1 MEFIFNK
8 IFFLE
13 EISFLKKAALIHD
26 IGKLI
31 IPNQNGFMY
40 LALDSNGD
48 IIDSKTRII
57 TLN

>member
-1 MEFIFNK
+1 MYERVCVCNV
-8 IFFLE
+8 
-13 EISFLKKAALIHD
+13 D
-26 IGKLI
+26 KLDYNNDKRI